1 MLTGQAK
8 LCAENYLALA
18 ISGIPR
24 DYCYCLTK
32 SCSMDECVS
41 APTFASLSLIGR
53 CNSRCLHC
61 GSWESP
67 LQGPSTDCWI
77 EVVDQVAALG
87 IQHLNLSGGEPLL
100 RADLPALVA
109 QAKKRRLIV
118 QLSTNGLLL
127 GKEVFHQCVAAGLD
141 YVTVSLDTLD
151 PQTFFQIRGGHLY
164 RVLDG
169 IDTALQ
175 LCKMCPG
182 LRVGLKCV
190 VSRLNLQDVFDL
202 IDMAVARKLYLG
214 LQPFHAQFT
223 DNPSAVSRL
232 AFSESDILEL
242 EETFDRIVKKKES
255 GIIINHVSYLAHF
268 PQFLVYGILPAS
280 FSCCAGEET
289 VNIDV
294 HLNLKPCW
302 MFPPIGN
309 LANQPLVT
317 LWKSPKFDAV
327 RSKMKSRQCTGCW
340 LTCHTDLSPKER
352 KW

>member
-1 MLTGQAK
+1 MLKGQAN
-8 LCAENYLALA
+8 LRAENYLDSA
-18 ISGIPR
+18 ISGIQR
-24 DYCYCLTK
+24 DCRYYLTT

-53 CNSRCLHC
+53 CNSRCLYC
-61 GSWESP
+61 RSWKSS
-67 LQGPSTDCWI
+67 LQGPSTDCWT

-100 RADLPALVA
+100 RADLPVLVA

-127 GKEVFHQCVAAGLD
+127 KTDVFYQSVVAGLD
-141 YVTVSLDTLD
+141 YLTVSLDTLD
-151 PQTFFQIRGGHLY
+151 PQTFFRLRGVHLH

-169 IDTALQ
+169 IDAALQ
-175 LCKMCPG
+175 LCKVYPS

-190 VSRLNLQDVFDL
+190 VSRLNLREVLDL
-202 IDMAVARKLYLG
+202 VDMAVARNLYLG
-214 LQPFHAQFT
+214 LQPFHAQFAN
-223 DNPSAVSRL
+223 NPRAVSRL
-232 AFSESDILEL
+232 GFSASNILEL
-242 EETFDRIVKKKES
+242 EETFDHIVKKKKES

-268 PQFLVYGILPAS
+268 PQWLAYGTLPVD
-280 FSCCAGEET
+280 FSCYAGEQT

-302 MFPPIGN
+302 MFPSVGS
-309 LANQPLVT
+309 LANHLLAT

-327 RSKMKSRQCTGCW
+327 RSNMKSRRCAGCW
-340 LTCHTDLSPKER
+340 LTCHTDLNPKVG
-352 KW
+352 K